1 MSYPAYD
8 QLPLEIGRGFATW
21 RVYMALRPPRL
32 DFTQPTEVKVWAIAE
47 ELSMSPRKVRAGLDW
62 LVDRGYLIAH
72 GRGTRRV
79 RSLRLAYAVQRAD
92 RPAA

>member
-8 QLPLEIGRGFATW
+8 QLALEIGRGFATW
-21 RVYMALRPPRL
+21 RVYMHLRPPRL
-32 DFTQPTEVKVWAIAE
+32 DFSDAREVKVWAIAA
-47 ELSMSPRKVRAGLDW
+47 ELQMSQRKVRAALDW

-72 GRGTRRV
+72 SRGDRRV
-79 RSLRLAYAVQRAD
+79 RSVRLAYAVQRPD